1 MFDSQEEISECLE
14 QVRAIF
20 TKSEP
25 PPMLFC
31 DFDGDR
37 VAFGCPFTG
46 DDAKNMFAHMIT
58 MMVREKKITGFCFA
72 AESWSTHIPESQQKL
87 MPIYMA
93 MPASERPYTTE
104 IVMATFSNKNTEVV
118 YHATL
123 SKDKDGKRKLGEW
136 EKMPGPMEGRF
147 CQLWRKGSG
156 INN

>member
-1 MFDSQEEISECLE
+1 MFDTHEEITECLE

-37 VAFGCPFTG
+37 VAFGCPFSG
-46 DDAKNMFAHMIT
+46 DDAKNMFANMIT

-72 AESWSTHIPESQQKL
+72 AESWSTQIPTSQEKL

-93 MPASERPYTTE
+93 IPASQRPYTTE
-104 IVMATFSNKNTEVV
+104 IVIATFSNASTEVV
-118 YHATL
+118 YHASL
-123 SKDKDGKRKLGEW
+123 SKDKKGNRILGEW
-136 EKMPGPMEGRF
+136 EKMPSAMEGRF
-147 CQLWRKGSG
+147 CNLWHKGTG